1 MLTSKTAA
9 EALGG
14 SPGTVRRVA
23 DAGELPFSL
32 THRGHRRFN
41 EADVL
46 AYRVA
51 RTTGDRPPAGTR
63 AAVWRVAALALLIE
77 AQADLGPT
85 PSLVGP
91 FRAAAEEQRRIE

>member
-9 EALGG
+9 EALGV
-14 SPGTVRRVA
+14 SPGTVRRPA
-23 DAGELPFSL
+23 DAGELPYSL

-51 RTTGDRPPAGTR
+51 RAEVWR
-63 AAVWRVAALALLIE
+63 AAALVLLTE
-77 AQADLGPT
+77 AQAVPVSPQVLH
-85 PSLVGP
+85 
-91 FRAAAEEQRRIE
+91 RAPRRVS